1 MKPAHIQYVTS
12 IQQDGGSLDST
23 WNGVMLQI
31 PKRRSGIVL
40 GVNLDFRL
48 LTRTAY
54 VSHKKFFNPFA
65 TENDGAAL
73 QSNRARELRVS

>member
-1 MKPAHIQYVTS
+1 
-12 IQQDGGSLDST
+12 
-23 WNGVMLQI
+23 MLQI

-40 GVNLDFRL
+40 GVNLDFTL

-65 TENDGAAL
+65 TENDGAGCLTETGVESELTKFNQGARIQSL
-73 QSNRARELRVS
+73 QASFSCF